1 MSTENMSP
9 DKRRYRR
16 YPIQLRVQF
25 SHTDRVME
33 VSSRDI
39 SLGGVYLATSK
50 PAIPGTVIKMAIL
63 LPESQAEIRVAG
75 LVVHFLAGMGMG
87 VEFKTFSRGAED
99 ALSKYLENFD
109 D

>member
-1 MSTENMSP
+1 MPP

-16 YPIQLRVQF
+16 YPIKLRVQF
-25 SHTDRVME
+25 SHTDRMME

-75 LVVHFLAGMGMG
+75 LVVHFIGGRGMG
-87 VEFKTFSRGAED
+87 VEFKTFGRGAQD
-99 ALSKYLENFD
+99 ALATYLKTFD